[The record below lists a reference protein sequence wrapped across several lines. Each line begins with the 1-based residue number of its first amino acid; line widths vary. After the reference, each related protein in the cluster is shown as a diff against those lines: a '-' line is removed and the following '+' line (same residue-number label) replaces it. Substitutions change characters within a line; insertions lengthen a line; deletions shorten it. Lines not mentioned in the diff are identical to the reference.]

1 MYNRSTSAAAIQKYD
16 CDATTGHSFSFSAK
30 NSVAEPPGG
39 GVGFQIWPSGCHGE
53 PGKGGQS
60 AAVPGLAGA
69 NTQTVDLKSGP
80 AKLKKWCKER
90 TFAPP
95 PVTGHREPWAT
106 HCAAVGRCWGAWLIM
121 SPSCTRSLRGTC
133 SLSICAAPRATQP

>member
-53 PGKGGQS
+53 PGRGVS
-60 AAVPGLAGA
+60 RLPCRAL
-69 NTQTVDLKSGP
+69 L
-80 AKLKKWCKER
+80 
-90 TFAPP
+90 
-95 PVTGHREPWAT
+95 EPTPKQWT
-106 HCAAVGRCWGAWLIM
+106 
-121 SPSCTRSLRGTC
+121 
-133 SLSICAAPRATQP
+133 